1 MATFSADDLT
11 LGEIDE
17 WETATGLTFTE
28 ANQAKQL
35 GAAMWAAERRTG
47 SNRTPAEVLAGTT
60 LKQVGALLNPDT
72 PAADPM
78 TEAPEGVS
86 A

>member
-1 MATFSADDLT
+1 MSFSADDLT

-17 WETATGLTFTE
+17 WETATGHNFTE

-35 GAAMWAAERRTG
+35 AAAMWAAERRTG
-47 SNRTPAEVLAGTT
+47 STRTPDEVLKGTT
-60 LKQVGALLNPDT
+60 LKQVAGLLNPDADT
-72 PAADPM
+72 ADP
-78 TEAPEGVS
+78 TAAEPEGVS

>member
-1 MATFSADDLT
+1 MTFSADDLT

-35 GAAMWAAERRTG
+35 AAAMWAAERRTG
-47 SNRTPAEVLAGTT
+47 STRTPAEVLAGTT
-60 LKQVGALLNPDT
+60 LKQVGALLNPDA